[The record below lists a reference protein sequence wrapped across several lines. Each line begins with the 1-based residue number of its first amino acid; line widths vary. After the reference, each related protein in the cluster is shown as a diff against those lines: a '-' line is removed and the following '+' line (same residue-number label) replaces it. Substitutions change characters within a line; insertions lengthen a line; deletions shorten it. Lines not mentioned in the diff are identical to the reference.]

1 MTTNTISV
9 RLSGRHYLI
18 SIKKSITARKEN
30 EESLGN
36 KCIKAQTNDIAHGK
50 DKT

>member
-1 MTTNTISV
+1 MATNTISV

-30 EESLGN
+30 EETLEMNVLG
-36 KCIKAQTNDIAHGK
+36 AQINDIAHGK